1 MKALVVGGT
10 GPTGPYI
17 VGGLLERGFDVAIFH
32 RGTHEID
39 EIPPEVEHI
48 HGDPHFLETIE
59 EALRGR
65 TFDLAIVTYG
75 RVRFLAQ
82 ALVGKVGR
90 FISVGGVASYRGYL
104 EPERLIPIGLPAP
117 VNESAPVVASEDEHR
132 FSYLIAETERA
143 VLACHPDATHFRYP
157 YVYGPRQLVPREW
170 TIIRRVLDR
179 RRQLIIADGGLN
191 LTTHG
196 YAENLAHSVL
206 LAADRP
212 AASAGQIYNCGDDQ
226 QFSFKQ
232 IAESIARKMG
242 HEFEFINMPFEVALP
257 AWPYYGGQSTHHRF
271 MDTHKIKTQLGY
283 RDVHPVEEAL
293 GLTVDW
299 LLENRPPPGGEL
311 ERRIQDPFDY
321 ANEDRLIAVWQD
333 ALERA
338 SAIPFAISRDTT
350 HPYAHPKKPGERD
363 HRNR

>member
-17 VGGLLERGFDVAIFH
+17 VNGLLERGYDVAIFH

-59 EALRGR
+59 ESLDGR
-65 TFDLAIVTYG
+65 TFDLAIATYG
-75 RVRFLAQ
+75 RIRFLAQ

-104 EPERLIPIGLPAP
+104 EPERLSPAGMPSP
-117 VNESAPVVASEDEHR
+117 VTENAPVVTSETEHR
-132 FSYLIAETERA
+132 FSSLIAQTEQA
-143 VLACHPDATHFRYP
+143 VLDHHPAAAHFRYP
-157 YVYGPRQLVPREW
+157 YVYGPRQLIPREW
-170 TIIRRVLDR
+170 SIVRRILDR
-179 RRQLIIADGGLN
+179 RPHMIVADGGLT

-196 YAENLAHSVL
+196 FSANLAHSVL
-206 LAADRP
+206 LAADN
-212 AASAGQIYNCGDDQ
+212 ATASAGQIYNCGDEQ
-226 QFSFKQ
+226 QFTFGQ
-232 IAESIARKMG
+232 IVQMICKKMN
-242 HEFEFINMPFEVALP
+242 HEFDLISMPYDLALP
-257 AWPYYGGQSTHHRF
+257 ARPYVSEQTTHHRL
-271 MDTHKIKTQLGY
+271 MDTSKIRNELGY
-283 RDVHPVEEAL
+283 RDVNPVEEAL

-299 LLENRPPPGGEL
+299 LLGNQPEPGGEIEQRL
-311 ERRIQDPFDY
+311 QDRFDY
-321 ANEDRLIAVWQD
+321 VGEDRVIKTWKK
-333 ALERA
+333 
-338 SAIPFAISRDTT
+338 AIEQLAEVPFEVPNGRH